1 MKPIDGLLA
10 DYATHHTARGNVA
23 CHFVGIPLIMFGIFS
38 MLQTVPVRH
47 VGAAVWTL
55 AELLIFLATGFY
67 LALDVRLAFGMLA
80 ASLVLDFFALKVG
93 DWRVGLS
100 AFAVGWVFQAIGHA
114 VYEKKS
120 PALSKNLLHLLV
132 GPVFL
137 VNELLHV
144 RPVCLRE
151 A

>member
-1 MKPIDGLLA
+1 MKPIDRLLA

-38 MLQTVPVRH
+38 MLQLVTVRH

-55 AELLIFLATGFY
+55 AELLIFLVTAFY
-67 LALDVRLAFGMLA
+67 LLLDVRLAFGMLA
-80 ASLVLDFFALKVG
+80 ASLVLDFLALKVG
-93 DWRVGLS
+93 DWRVGLV
-100 AFAVGWVFQAIGHA
+100 AFAVGWVFQAVGHA

-120 PALSKNLLHLLV
+120 PAFLKNLVHLLV
-132 GPVFL
+132 GPLFL
-137 VNELLHV
+137 LNEVLHLRPV
-144 RPVCLRE
+144 RPRE